1 MYRIIESAIIERPVS
16 EVFAIAADPDKQLA
30 WDTGGLRRVEK
41 LTPGPLERG
50 ARYRGDFKGFGI
62 VEYEFVEYE
71 VDRRF
76 AQRARMPMGEMRH
89 LFTFESVPE
98 GTRMTQEGILAPNLA
113 GRLMWPLMMRR
124 MLGNRFR
131 DIATRIQQHLATAH
145 PARTPSVPEP

>member
-1 MYRIIESAIIERPVS
+1 MYRIVESAIIERPVS

-50 ARYRGDFKGFGI
+50 ARYRGDFKGFGT

-71 VDRRF
+71 PDLRF
-76 AQRARMPMGEMRH
+76 AHRARMPMGEMRH

-98 GTRMTQEGILAPNLA
+98 GTRMTQEGTLTPNLA
-113 GRLMWPLMMRR
+113 GRVMWPLMMRR
-124 MLGNRFR
+124 MLGKRFR
-131 DIATRIQQHLATAH
+131 DIATRLQQHLASGPSSRRS
-145 PARTPSVPEP
+145 PAA

>member
-30 WDTGGLRRVEK
+30 WDTGGLRRVDK

-71 VDRRF
+71 LDLRF
-76 AQRARMPMGEMRH
+76 AHRRPDANGRDAPPFHLRVSSRGHPADSGRH
-89 LFTFESVPE
+89 LDAQP
-98 GTRMTQEGILAPNLA
+98 GGPNHVA
-113 GRLMWPLMMRR
+113 A
-124 MLGNRFR
+124 
-131 DIATRIQQHLATAH
+131 DDEAD
-145 PARTPSVPEP
+145 